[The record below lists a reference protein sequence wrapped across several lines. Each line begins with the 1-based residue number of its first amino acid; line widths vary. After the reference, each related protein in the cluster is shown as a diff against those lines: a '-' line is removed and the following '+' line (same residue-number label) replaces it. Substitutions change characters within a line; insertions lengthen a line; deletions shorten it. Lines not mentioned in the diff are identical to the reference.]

1 MDLKSLKNYCS
12 AKPGSYETFP
22 FDFQTLVFKVGSKMF
37 LLTDIYENP
46 LKINVKCDPD
56 LADILR
62 QGYPAITPGYH
73 MNKRHW
79 NTILLDGTIPDS
91 QIERYID
98 DSYDLVVKSLKKAE
112 RELLK

>member
-1 MDLKSLKNYCS
+1 
-12 AKPGSYETFP
+12 
-22 FDFQTLVFKVGSKMF
+22 MF

-91 QIERYID
+91 QIERFID
-98 DSYDLVVKSLKKAE
+98 DSYDLVVKSLKKDE